1 MNQSM
6 RTVQILV
13 MSKNENTFSF
23 FSLNRNFTL
32 PLHTNMRRNMKKT
45 MLLSVVAMAMLTS
58 CGGGLKSLS
67 ADNFKVVPNPLETE
81 GGQVQA
87 TINGMFP
94 EQYMNRKAVI
104 TVIPELRYVKDG
116 MQQAV
121 KGQSATFQGEKVMG
135 NDQTISYL
143 LGGHYTMKTAF
154 PYEPAMQQSDLYLT
168 FDAKVGN
175 KAVKVPAVK
184 VADGII
190 ATSELYHQTVASAQP
205 CVAQDAFQRVTEQR
219 YDANIKFL
227 IQQAEL
233 RKSELQSNSVQ
244 DFVRLLQQI
253 ARDQEGL
260 NLSSVEI
267 SAYASPDG
275 GVKLNEQ
282 LATKRQQNTESYVRQ
297 QLKDAKLEGG
307 ISSEYTAQDWEGFQ
321 ELVRASNIPDKEVI
335 LRVLSMYQDPQ
346 EREQQIKNMSAGFK
360 ELAEGILPELRRARM
375 TINYEVIGR
384 DDEQI
389 FNQYRQ
395 DASKLSVE
403 ELIYAASIAPTD
415 TEKEDIL
422 KTTARLYTQDG
433 RAYNNLGT
441 LAMQQGK
448 NDEAR
453 RYFQQAQAVQQL
465 PETSA
470 NLGLLA
476 LQQGDTQTAE
486 NLIAKSAGANG
497 LGEALGNLHLAQGN
511 YALAQQDFGYRSSNS
526 AALAQ
531 LLNKDYARAQ
541 QTLKNVKNSDAMTD
555 YIAAIVQARQ
565 DNYDAAASFLRSA
578 LQKDPSLRQYA
589 DKDLELKKVNK

>member
-1 MNQSM
+1 
-6 RTVQILV
+6 
-13 MSKNENTFSF
+13 
-23 FSLNRNFTL
+23 
-32 PLHTNMRRNMKKT
+32 MKKT
-45 MLLSVVAMAMLTS
+45 MILSAVAVAMLTS

-94 EQYMNRKAVI
+94 EQYMNRKAVV
-104 TVIPELRYVKDG
+104 TVTPELRYTKNGV
-116 MQQAV
+116 QQAL

-154 PYEPAMQQSDLYLT
+154 PYEAAMQQSDLFLT
-168 FDAKVGN
+168 FDAKVG
-175 KAVKVPAVK
+175 KKEVKVPAVK
-184 VADGII
+184 VATGVI
-190 ATSELYHQTVASAQP
+190 ATSELYHQTVRSAQP
-205 CVAQDAFQRVTEQR
+205 CVAPDAFQRITEQKL
-219 YDANIKFL
+219 DANVKFL

-244 DFVRLLQQI
+244 DFVKLLQQI

-260 NLSSVEI
+260 NLSNVEI

-275 GVKLNEQ
+275 GLKLNEQ
-282 LATKRQQNTESYVRQ
+282 LANKRQQNTETYVRQ
-297 QLKDAKLEGG
+297 QLKNANLEGG

-321 ELVRASNIPDKEVI
+321 ELVKASNIQDKDVI

-346 EREQQIKNMSAGFK
+346 EREQQIKNMSQGFR
-360 ELAEGILPELRRARM
+360 ELAEGVLPELRRARM

-389 FNQYRQ
+389 FNQYQQ

-403 ELIYAASIAPTD
+403 ELIYAASIANTD
-415 TEKEDIL
+415 REREDIL
-422 KTTARLYTQDG
+422 KTTARLYTQDA

-441 LAMQQGK
+441 LAMQQG
-448 NDEAR
+448 NYEEAK
-453 RYFQQAQAVQQL
+453 RYFQQAQAVQKL

-470 NLGLLA
+470 NLGLMA
-476 LQQGDTQTAE
+476 LQQGDVQTAE
-486 NLIAKSAGANG
+486 NLIAQSSGASG
-497 LGEALGNLHLAQGN
+497 LAEALGNLHLAQGN
-511 YALAQQDFGYRSSNS
+511 YALAQQDFGYRPSNS

-541 QTLKNVKNSDAMTD
+541 QTLKNIKNPDGITD
-555 YIAAIVQARQ
+555 YLAAIVQARQ
-565 DNYDAAASFLRSA
+565 ENYDAAASFLRSA
-578 LQKDPSLRQYA
+578 LQKNPGLKTYA
-589 DKDLELKKVNK
+589 DKDLELVKVQK

>member
-1 MNQSM
+1 M
-6 RTVQILV
+6 
-13 MSKNENTFSF
+13 K
-23 FSLNRNFTL
+23 
-32 PLHTNMRRNMKKT
+32 MKKT
-45 MLLSVVAMAMLTS
+45 MILSAMAVAMLTS

-94 EQYMNRKAVI
+94 EQYMNRKAVV
-104 TVIPELRYVKDG
+104 TVTPELRYTKNGV
-116 MQQAV
+116 QQAL

-154 PYEPAMQQSDLYLT
+154 PYEAAMQQSDLFLT
-168 FDAKVGN
+168 FDAKVGT
-175 KAVKVPAVK
+175 KEVKVPAVK
-184 VADGII
+184 VATGVI
-190 ATSELYHQTVASAQP
+190 ATSELYHQTVSSAQP
-205 CVAQDAFQRVTEQR
+205 CVAPDAFQRITEQKL
-219 YDANIKFL
+219 DANVKFL

-244 DFVRLLQQI
+244 DFVKLLQQI

-260 NLSSVEI
+260 NLSNVEI

-275 GVKLNEQ
+275 GLKLNEQ
-282 LATKRQQNTESYVRQ
+282 LANKRQQNTESYVRQ
-297 QLKDAKLEGG
+297 QLKNANLEGG

-321 ELVRASNIPDKEVI
+321 ELVKASNIQDKDVI

-346 EREQQIKNMSAGFK
+346 EREQQIKNMSQGFR
-360 ELAEGILPELRRARM
+360 ELAEGVLPELRRARM

-389 FNQYRQ
+389 FNQYQQ

-403 ELIYAASIAPTD
+403 ELIYAASIANT
-415 TEKEDIL
+415 TAEREDIL
-422 KTTARLYTQDG
+422 KTTARLYTQDA

-441 LAMQQGK
+441 LAMQQG
-448 NDEAR
+448 NNEEAK
-453 RYFQQAQAVQQL
+453 RYFQQAQGVQKL

-470 NLGLLA
+470 NLGLMA
-476 LQQGDTQTAE
+476 LQQGDLQTAE
-486 NLIAKSAGANG
+486 NLIAQSAGASG
-497 LGEALGNLHLAQGN
+497 LAEALGNLHLAQGN
-511 YALAQQDFGYRSSNS
+511 YALAQQDFGYRPSNS

-541 QTLKNVKNSDAMTD
+541 QTLKNIKNPDGITD
-555 YIAAIVQARQ
+555 YLAAIVQARQ
-565 DNYDAAASFLRSA
+565 ENYDAAASFLRSA
-578 LQKDPSLRQYA
+578 LQKSPELKAYA
-589 DKDLELKKVNK
+589 DKDQEFVKVKK

>member
-1 MNQSM
+1 
-6 RTVQILV
+6 
-13 MSKNENTFSF
+13 
-23 FSLNRNFTL
+23 
-32 PLHTNMRRNMKKT
+32 MKKT
-45 MLLSVVAMAMLTS
+45 MILSAVAVAMLTS

-94 EQYMNRKAVI
+94 EQYMNRKAVV
-104 TVIPELRYVKDG
+104 TVTPELRYTKNGV
-116 MQQAV
+116 QQAV

-154 PYEPAMQQSDLYLT
+154 PYEAAMQQSDLFLT
-168 FDAKVGN
+168 FDAKVG
-175 KAVKVPAVK
+175 KKEVKVPAVK
-184 VADGII
+184 VATGVI
-190 ATSELYHQTVASAQP
+190 ATSELYHQTVSSAQP
-205 CVAQDAFQRVTEQR
+205 CVAPDAFQRITEQKL
-219 YDANIKFL
+219 DANVKFL

-244 DFVRLLQQI
+244 DFVKLLQQI

-260 NLSSVEI
+260 NLSNVEI

-275 GVKLNEQ
+275 GLKLNEQ
-282 LATKRQQNTESYVRQ
+282 LANKRQQNTETYVRQ
-297 QLKDAKLEGG
+297 QLKNANLEGG

-321 ELVRASNIPDKEVI
+321 ELVKASNIQDKDVI

-346 EREQQIKNMSAGFK
+346 EREQQIKNMSQGFR
-360 ELAEGILPELRRARM
+360 ELAEGVLPELRRARM

-389 FNQYRQ
+389 FNQYQQ

-403 ELIYAASIAPTD
+403 ELIYAASIATTD
-415 TEKEDIL
+415 REREDIL
-422 KTTARLYTQDG
+422 KTTARLYTQDA

-441 LAMQQGK
+441 LAMQQG
-448 NDEAR
+448 NYEEAK
-453 RYFQQAQAVQQL
+453 RYFQQAQAVQKL

-470 NLGLLA
+470 NLGLMA
-476 LQQGDTQTAE
+476 LQQGDVQTAE
-486 NLIAKSAGANG
+486 NLIAQSSGASG
-497 LGEALGNLHLAQGN
+497 LAEALGNLHLAQGN
-511 YALAQQDFGYRSSNS
+511 YALAQQDFGYRPSNS

-541 QTLKNVKNSDAMTD
+541 QTLKNIKNPDGITD
-555 YIAAIVQARQ
+555 YLAAIVQARQ
-565 DNYDAAASFLRSA
+565 ENYDAAASFLRSA
-578 LQKDPSLRQYA
+578 LQKNPGLKTYA
-589 DKDLELKKVNK
+589 DKDLELVKVQK